1 MNLLTLI
8 FFWCMFFSPEL
19 SCDRILAEKNCPLLN
34 TSGEKNCMVNVV
46 WWVFSH
52 CELGLTLST
61 VAGFKVRSVQY
72 TSQNW
77 ELIPNPK
84 ILSPKT
90 YQSLGGFNT
99 KTHVFLAYQDTFSS
113 GDVGSWFTPAI
124 PKKKGPQSETPKW
137 TNPPHSIFFFRG
149 VFMCETIVVGMP
161 HFCLKIGF
169 RENERIGR
177 SNWLNRIAVFPDVKI
192 TPSRWFYIQ
201 CIRFFLYIIH
211 L

>member
-1 MNLLTLI
+1 
-8 FFWCMFFSPEL
+8 MFFSPEL
-19 SCDRILAEKNCPLLN
+19 SCDQILAEKNCPLLN
-34 TSGEKNCMVNVV
+34 TFGEKNCMVNVV

-113 GDVGSWFTPAI
+113 VDVGSWFTPAI
-124 PKKKGPQSETPKW
+124 PKKKGPQSETPK
-137 TNPPHSIFFFRG
+137 
-149 VFMCETIVVGMP
+149 
-161 HFCLKIGF
+161 
-169 RENERIGR
+169 
-177 SNWLNRIAVFPDVKI
+177 
-192 TPSRWFYIQ
+192 
-201 CIRFFLYIIH
+201 
-211 L
+211 